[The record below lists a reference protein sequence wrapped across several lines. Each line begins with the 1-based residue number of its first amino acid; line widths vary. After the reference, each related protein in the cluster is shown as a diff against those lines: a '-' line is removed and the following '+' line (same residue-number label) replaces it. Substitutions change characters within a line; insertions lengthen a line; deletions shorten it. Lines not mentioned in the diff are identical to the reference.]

1 MSRARFAEL
10 VEELRRLDCS
20 RARTTIHAM
29 LPRLEDRQRFDVA
42 TAGAS
47 HAVTCDEGARAIVR
61 HELLASYAPGAGD
74 RVSGERLRP
83 GLARTQPTEEARH
96 LRLVSG

>member
-20 RARTTIHAM
+20 RARTAVHAM
-29 LPRLEDRQRFDVA
+29 LPRLEDRQRFDAA

-47 HAVTCDEGARAIVR
+47 HAATCDEGARAIVR
-61 HELLASYAPGAGD
+61 HEILASYRD
-74 RVSGERLRP
+74 RVSGEHP
-83 GLARTQPTEEARH
+83 VPIARIA
-96 LRLVSG
+96 LVKRAAG